1 MRKAIL
7 PFSET
12 GDDLKQRLQ
21 REHNGHKQSRLQM
34 LYLLAN
40 ATSRAARRWPSCLA
54 SIGTRADAG

>member
-21 REHNGHKQSRLQM
+21 REHNGPNTTVVTTWLGCHDPR
-34 LYLLAN
+34 
-40 ATSRAARRWPSCLA
+40 
-54 SIGTRADAG
+54 